1 MWHDPRAEVV
11 FFVCFV
17 FNLEK
22 SRAFL
27 FKPKTMERV
36 TDERGRTFTKQADIM
51 NVQRDFFSNLYKKK
65 IWKEGMEEKMT
76 TFMET

>member
-1 MWHDPRAEVV
+1 MTRPTVYAYKDMGAEVV

-22 SRAFL
+22 SRANS
-27 FKPKTMERV
+27 KTMERV

-51 NVQRDFFSNLYKKK
+51 NVQRDFLK
-65 IWKEGMEEKMT
+65 
-76 TFMET
+76 